1 MEQGRESVEQRNTST
16 TQQGNSKE
24 ASPSTQPEERPLSI
38 VFSPEEEAEFRS
50 EIHRLTQLSVI
61 CRMVG
66 ARPNRGECK
75 DLLQDS
81 MKGLIGRI
89 RDVQFMG
96 SGFYHVELDTMEAV
110 EMMLAHSPLDVRGA
124 RAFVMP
130 WKQGFDP
137 KEAARKG
144 DRIFPLT
151 IVFPGLRKEYLPMLV
166 AIASRI
172 GTVMDLKENMAA
184 RLSKMSGFPSARI
197 LVGSLEN
204 LPTRIILPNSEGEYI
219 EKKVEFAG
227 IPGQCFYCRQMGH
240 LAKDCPRRKVKSNE
254 EKRRCDYCKK
264 HGHEVDN
271 CQEKVT
277 TECMGTCTQKGKEKV
292 EGQWI
297 GVKANYGCKS
307 GTMVPQETCLTQNIY
322 NVLNVEDDMQEKLAP
337 TIDAVR
343 NNVATTQTN
352 DACATHIREVID
364 QVTPTINKL
373 NQSMFL
379 RDESICSEDGVDALV
394 QPNTTAKASKRTL
407 RSRTLDNAVT
417 IRTCVMSRKDVG
429 SAGFSILDYAAPF
442 GHDFTK
448 HLGINI
454 DHDPITI
461 RIHVLLKQ
469 KELDKPFI
477 GYSFPL
483 CGYEKNVWNYPDV
496 MLVKR
501 GQVLQFSKYV
511 QCPHLGE
518 ALLKGLEKASFSLIP
533 YLDAM
538 NRRHVVVDVP
548 SDAALDFGYVY
559 IHEEGVPE
567 SQAKARGHHN
577 WSFIKEGCD
586 RLKGVVLNIGDEG
599 NVSFLEPSSKTRRT
613 EFGLTSSSSQ

>member
-1 MEQGRESVEQRNTST
+1 MKTHTYGTMEKVRESVEQRNTST

-75 DLLQDS
+75 DLLQAS
-81 MKGLIGRI
+81 MQGLIGRI

-110 EMMLAHSPLDVRGA
+110 GMMLAHSPLDVRGA

-219 EKKVEFAG
+219 EQKVEFAG

-277 TECMGTCTQKGKEKV
+277 TECMGTGTQKGKEKV

-297 GVKANYGCKS
+297 SVKANHGCKS
-307 GTMVPQETCLTQNIY
+307 RTVVTQETCLTQNIY

-373 NQSMFL
+373 NQSMFS
-379 RDESICSEDGVDALV
+379 RDESICSKDGVDALV
-394 QPNTTAKASKRTL
+394 QPNTMAKA
-407 RSRTLDNAVT
+407 
-417 IRTCVMSRKDVG
+417 
-429 SAGFSILDYAAPF
+429 
-442 GHDFTK
+442 
-448 HLGINI
+448 
-454 DHDPITI
+454 
-461 RIHVLLKQ
+461 
-469 KELDKPFI
+469 
-477 GYSFPL
+477 
-483 CGYEKNVWNYPDV
+483 
-496 MLVKR
+496 
-501 GQVLQFSKYV
+501 
-511 QCPHLGE
+511 
-518 ALLKGLEKASFSLIP
+518 
-533 YLDAM
+533 
-538 NRRHVVVDVP
+538 
-548 SDAALDFGYVY
+548 
-559 IHEEGVPE
+559 
-567 SQAKARGHHN
+567 
-577 WSFIKEGCD
+577 
-586 RLKGVVLNIGDEG
+586 
-599 NVSFLEPSSKTRRT
+599 
-613 EFGLTSSSSQ
+613 